1 MKYKKQHTN
10 NRGWIS
16 YLMAIWL
23 GCLSLLVSAQ
33 QNPVFTQYTN
43 SPLWMNPAYAGSRN
57 ALAID
62 FTTRQQWIGVEG
74 APMTYYMGAH
84 TPINDTKMSVG
95 ASLMSDIAGPVIA
108 NHFSLSYAYLLRINH
123 NHLLSAGLNAGLNNH
138 WVTLN
143 KLDLNDPTDPN
154 FQNNIENGMTPTF
167 GTGFVLYSPL
177 YYLSF
182 SMPSILP
189 ANMSYPGESQ
199 LAYRR
204 TTPYFLSAGFNV
216 SVARDHFVRLSGI
229 ARIEEAYENSYDMS
243 ALYNYNG
250 YFSAGASYRLN
261 QSAALILG
269 VQINENVG
277 LTYSYD
283 FPVSSQPLNLVNFQE
298 LTLSIDLFQ
307 YFVPNLDREFR
318 SKKAATDDGKT
329 RSIRYF

>member
-1 MKYKKQHTN
+1 
-10 NRGWIS
+10 
-16 YLMAIWL
+16 MATCL
-23 GCLSLLVSAQ
+23 GCLSLVINAQ

-43 SPLWMNPAYAGSRN
+43 SPLWMNPAYAGTRN

-62 FTTRQQWIGVEG
+62 FSTRQQWLGVEG

-84 TPINDTKMSVG
+84 TPVNDTKMAVG

-108 NHFSLSYAYLLRINH
+108 NHFSISYAYLLRINH
-123 NHLLSAGLNAGLNNH
+123 NNLISVGINAGLNNH

-154 FQNNIENGMTPTF
+154 FQNNIENAMTPTF

-177 YYLSF
+177 YFLSF
-182 SMPSILP
+182 SMPSLLP
-189 ANMSYPGESQ
+189 ANVSFPDESN
-199 LAYRR
+199 LEYRR
-204 TTPYFLSAGFNV
+204 TSPYYLSAGLNV
-216 SVARDHFVRLSGI
+216 FIARDHLVRLSGMARMEELFDNTYDI
-229 ARIEEAYENSYDMS
+229 AAI
-243 ALYNYNG
+243 YNYNG

-269 VQINENVG
+269 IQINENVR

-283 FPVSSQPLNLVNFQE
+283 FPVNSKPLNLVNFQE
-298 LTLSIDLFQ
+298 LTLSVDLFQ
-307 YFVPNLDREFR
+307 YFIPNLDREFR
-318 SKKAATDDGKT
+318 NKKAATDDGKT